1 MRMAIV
7 KKGFILIG
15 FWFLAWAK
23 VVNFLDIDGM
33 EGPVVERCALT
44 TRNTGQGMAG
54 KVILEGSIINAPWP
68 PLILE
73 GERAIINEAALRGA
87 GLPLINSRQNDDGW

>member
-1 MRMAIV
+1 MLAVKAIMRMAIV

-33 EGPVVERCALT
+33 EGETAAEGCALT
-44 TRNTGQGMAG
+44 TRNTGQGARM
-54 KVILEGSIINAPWP
+54 N
-68 PLILE
+68 
-73 GERAIINEAALRGA
+73 
-87 GLPLINSRQNDDGW
+87 